1 MDIGFL
7 KFREVHGMIG
17 MKVRYE
23 ITDVSLKIS
32 NVTLP
37 KAEDSYVLL
46 TASDEM
52 KNELVFALS
61 HEQAEHLEN
70 ELYEAN
76 RRWKATASTQHAEND
91 TNEQNISNSDD
102 QIAH

>member
-1 MDIGFL
+1 MEVL
-7 KFREVHGMIG
+7 KMIG

-23 ITDVSLKIS
+23 ISDVTLKIS

-46 TASDEM
+46 TALDEHR
-52 KNELVFALS
+52 NEVVFALT
-61 HEQAEHLEN
+61 HAQAEHLEN

-76 RRWKATASTQHAEND
+76 RRWKISASAQPAAEHGERPAGAEPNMAD
-91 TNEQNISNSDD
+91 YEEPFT
-102 QIAH
+102 H

>member
-1 MDIGFL
+1 
-7 KFREVHGMIG
+7 MIG

-23 ITDVSLKIS
+23 ISDVTLKIS

-46 TASDEM
+46 TASDEHR
-52 KNELVFALS
+52 NEVVFALT
-61 HEQAEHLEN
+61 HAQAERLEN

-76 RRWKATASTQHAEND
+76 RRWKMTASAQSAAERG
-91 TNEQNISNSDD
+91 EQPAGAEPMMADYEEPFT
-102 QIAH
+102 H

>member
-1 MDIGFL
+1 
-7 KFREVHGMIG
+7 MIG

-23 ITDVSLKIS
+23 ITDMYLKIT

-46 TASDEM
+46 TASDDNNSEI
-52 KNELVFALS
+52 VFALS
-61 HEQAEHLEN
+61 HEQAEYLEN

-76 RRWKATASTQHAEND
+76 RRWKATASAPTQRLDKDPSAMAYND
-91 TNEQNISNSDD
+91 DEFT
-102 QIAH
+102 H